1 MRWER
6 ISHDLHRL
14 ARRLV
19 TPQLMRKAVRL
30 LAQVAPV
37 SVLLACGDTTQG
49 PVRVT
54 VAGAQTLLSTE
65 SELLGHPTDLAVDDR
80 GRLYV
85 LDGRMSQVVVLD
97 STGGVIRQF
106 GRPGAGPGEL
116 NRPGAMA
123 VRRDT
128 VVVLDSGNGRIQR
141 WHTSGQ
147 HIGVQPLEDFAVNGP
162 TAVRPSGQ
170 LAAAR
175 QGWGDVLVA
184 ILGPDGTPQ
193 GGVGTPVVEPPA
205 FVDAREMRRQILDG
219 QVPDFLRNMVM
230 PVWHSESELW
240 LLLQAEGLVE
250 RHNLAGALLARTPLE
265 LPEADLIRDLFVT
278 RNQESTGLA
287 PLAYASDAEV
297 VRGTLWILLNLP
309 DDHPAV
315 IVQVDDAGAVVG
327 ILEFSDVHG
336 ARTLAVDAGGRR
348 VYFGIPSEASIL
360 VAQTL

>member
-1 MRWER
+1 
-6 ISHDLHRL
+6 
-14 ARRLV
+14 
-19 TPQLMRKAVRL
+19 
-30 LAQVAPV
+30 
-37 SVLLACGDTTQG
+37 
-49 PVRVT
+49 
-54 VAGAQTLLSTE
+54 
-65 SELLGHPTDLAVDDR
+65 
-80 GRLYV
+80 
-85 LDGRMSQVVVLD
+85 
-97 STGGVIRQF
+97 
-106 GRPGAGPGEL
+106 
-116 NRPGAMA
+116 
-123 VRRDT
+123 
-128 VVVLDSGNGRIQR
+128 
-141 WHTSGQ
+141 
-147 HIGVQPLEDFAVNGP
+147 
-162 TAVRPSGQ
+162 
-170 LAAAR
+170 
-175 QGWGDVLVA
+175 
-184 ILGPDGTPQ
+184 
-193 GGVGTPVVEPPA
+193 VGTPVVEPPA